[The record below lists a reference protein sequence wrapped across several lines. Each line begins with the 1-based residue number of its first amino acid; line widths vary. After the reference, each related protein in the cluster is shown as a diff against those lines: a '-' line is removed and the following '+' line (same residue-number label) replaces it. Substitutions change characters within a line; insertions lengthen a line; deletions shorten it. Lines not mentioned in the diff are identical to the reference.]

1 MKPVKRYF
9 SRIAILFIAL
19 GSMAILLCLGFYK
32 NFDAEII
39 PQNTDGIVM
48 IDVKNIRNHGIVTYL
63 KSPSH
68 WSFFSNEKKKKT
80 FIDFSEYKI
89 KTPDYLA
96 IFHLENQP
104 ISQWH
109 SVAKLENE
117 NEFEKAILKKHF
129 KKEKFKNGMPSYFS
143 KSLGIYIIKHSN
155 QILISKID
163 DTQKAIA
170 VKTAEELFLKKHF
183 LDDNTIQNIMD
194 TPNAIT
200 VWIKKNTFLEKD
212 AIVNVNLKGQ
222 DIIAAGLL
230 KLNSKYKKTTLFTQ
244 NPSAVLSVGLDFEM
258 IRSQTT
264 FKNHLAQ
271 INKLLGIDMDSIMVH
286 HPSKTELIFNEMV
299 EKSHSAISY
308 DYDDDFNPIK
318 KVVVRTSRE
327 PSFYFSVQTEN
338 SQKIYTYLKTK
349 NAIDNRSLFV
359 NFPLAPTQTSVKNN
373 TLIFEA
379 NPPKTRKL
387 KPLLSKI
394 GYIRMNFNKLQPQD
408 WRFIIGRNKNLEL
421 LKSFKTF
428 EMDLNLEKNTG
439 HFVAHLT
446 SK

>member
-1 MKPVKRYF
+1 MKPLKRSF
-9 SRIAILFIAL
+9 SSIAILLITL
-19 GSMAILLCLGFYK
+19 GSMAILFWLGFYK

-39 PQNTDGIVM
+39 PQNTDGIVI

-68 WSFFSNEKKKKT
+68 WPFFSNEKKKKS

-89 KTPDYLA
+89 ETPYYLA
-96 IFHLENQP
+96 IFHLKNQP

-117 NEFEKAILKKHF
+117 TEFEKAILKEHF
-129 KKEKFKNGMPSYFS
+129 KKEKLKNGMSSYFS

-183 LDDNTIQNIMD
+183 LDANTLQNIID
-194 TPNAIT
+194 TPSAIT
-200 VWIKKNTFLEKD
+200 FWIKKNAFLEKD
-212 AIVNVNLKGQ
+212 ALVTVNFKGQ
-222 DIIAAGLL
+222 DIIAEGLL
-230 KLNSKYKKTTLFTQ
+230 QLNPKYKKTTLFTQ
-244 NPSAVLSVGLDFEM
+244 NPSAVLSLGFDFEM
-258 IRSQTT
+258 IRSQTI
-264 FKNHLAQ
+264 FKNHLVQ
-271 INKLLGIDMDSIMVH
+271 INKLVGFDIDSIMVH

-299 EKSHSAISY
+299 EKTHSAISY

-318 KVVVRTSRE
+318 KVVVHTSRE
-327 PSFYFSVQTEN
+327 PSFCFSVQTEN

-349 NAIDNRSLFV
+349 NAIDNHQFFV

-373 TLIFEA
+373 TLVFEA
-379 NPPKTRKL
+379 NLPKTRKL

-394 GYIRMNFNKLQPQD
+394 GYLRMNFNNLQPQD

-428 EMDLNLEKNTG
+428 KMDLNLEKNTG
-439 HFVAHLT
+439 HFKAHMT
-446 SK
+446 AK

>member
-9 SRIAILFIAL
+9 YRIAILLIAL
-19 GSMAILLCLGFYK
+19 GSMAILYWFGFYK
-32 NFDAEII
+32 KFDAENI
-39 PQNTDGIVM
+39 PKNTDGIVI
-48 IDVKNIRNHGIVTYL
+48 IDVKSIRNHSIVSYL
-63 KSPSH
+63 KSPSL
-68 WSFFSNEKKKKT
+68 WPFFSNEKKKKT

-89 KTPDYLA
+89 ETPDYWA
-96 IFHLENQP
+96 IFHLKNQP

-117 NEFEKAILKKHF
+117 TEFEKAILKEHF
-129 KKEKFKNGMPSYFS
+129 KKEKLKNGMPSYFS

-155 QILISKID
+155 QILVSKIN

-183 LDDNTIQNIMD
+183 LDANTLQNIID

-200 VWIKKNTFLEKD
+200 VWIKKNAFLEKD
-212 AIVNVNLKGQ
+212 AMIGVYFEGQ
-222 DIIAAGLL
+222 DIIAEGLL
-230 KLNSKYKKTTLFTQ
+230 QLNQKYKKTTLFTQ
-244 NPSAVLSVGLDFEM
+244 NPSAVLSLGFDFEM
-258 IRSQTT
+258 IRSQNT
-264 FKNHLAQ
+264 FKDHLVQ
-271 INKLLGIDMDSIMVH
+271 INKLVGFDLDSIMVH
-286 HPSKTELIFNEMV
+286 HPRKTELIFNRMI
-299 EKSHSAISY
+299 EKSQSAISY

-318 KVVVRTSRE
+318 KVVVHTSRE
-327 PSFYFSVQTEN
+327 PSFCFSVQTEN

-349 NAIDNRSLFV
+349 NAIDNRQFFV

-379 NPPKTRKL
+379 NLPKTRKL

-394 GYIRMNFNKLQPQD
+394 GYLRMNFNNLQPQD

-428 EMDLNLEKNTG
+428 KMDLNLEKNTG
-439 HFVAHLT
+439 HFKAHMT
-446 SK
+446 TK